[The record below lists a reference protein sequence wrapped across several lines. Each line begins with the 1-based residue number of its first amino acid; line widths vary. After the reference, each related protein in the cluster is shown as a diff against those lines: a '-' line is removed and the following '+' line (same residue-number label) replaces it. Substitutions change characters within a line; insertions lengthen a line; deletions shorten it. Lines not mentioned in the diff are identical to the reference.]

1 MARVYTA
8 REMRQAANAEE
19 LVGRPVVAA
28 MLRQAADSLDREER
42 EKKYEYKV
50 LYRMHDGRVSDSI
63 THTEDIQIAMYSL
76 KVYSGHD
83 DAHIVRRPVG
93 EWEVLN
99 G

>member
-8 REMRQAANAEE
+8 RDMRQAANAEE

-28 MLRQAADSLDREER
+28 MLRQAADSMDREDKR
-42 EKKYEYKV
+42 EKKYEYSEK
-50 LYRMHDGRVSDSI
+50 YSDGEISPFHDEERID
-63 THTEDIQIAMYSL
+63 L
-76 KVYSGHD
+76 KYTLEGSVV
-83 DAHIVRRPVG
+83 VRRPVG